1 MFSKISDRLVGRRIA
16 AWYRP
21 INPPSIRI
29 LNPSHRCQNQSQI
42 ISHNASAPSF
52 PNCPHL
58 SCPMANFIGS
68 LSFAYCHTFCGPWT
82 PSVPLVINQQA
93 SQQPSVEKYL
103 RRFPS
108 FAPSP
113 STLSRDTWSPRP
125 FLPSSTIPQCA
136 PSPMHLACMH
146 WPDAKYMLNCS
157 SCTWQCPK
165 GSPESINARRQSSSY
180 KHFKK
185 LIFGL
190 KSQSIFFRSSLTS
203 FFSYWKLSQLFNFCG
218 SSSLVYSTFA
228 HRRHLGH
235 IFWIFCL
242 PHLN

>member
-16 AWYRP
+16 AWCRP

-68 LSFAYCHTFCGPWT
+68 LSFACHTFCGPWT
-82 PSVPLVINQQA
+82 RRCNLPLVINQQA
-93 SQQPSVEKYL
+93 SQQPSVEKCL

-113 STLSRDTWSPRP
+113 STLSRDTWSVCGSLWAREWPNVLFVFYVILCFSKKFP
-125 FLPSSTIPQCA
+125 LFLFQCHCPCFVCFCVFVYLSSIAVFTLLVLPSLCFLCFCVFFFFPQ
-136 PSPMHLACMH
+136 
-146 WPDAKYMLNCS
+146 
-157 SCTWQCPK
+157 
-165 GSPESINARRQSSSY
+165 
-180 KHFKK
+180 
-185 LIFGL
+185 
-190 KSQSIFFRSSLTS
+190 
-203 FFSYWKLSQLFNFCG
+203 
-218 SSSLVYSTFA
+218 
-228 HRRHLGH
+228 
-235 IFWIFCL
+235 
-242 PHLN
+242 